1 MELLQKYTSVTI
13 NNNNIQL
20 LSNELFK
27 VNNGLW
33 RPFKGNILMETEQNL
48 NLRRITEI
56 NQNNVKSLYYG
67 TDIFN

>member
-27 VNNGLW
+27 ANNGLW